1 MEDKHRK
8 WICIGLFLIA
18 IFVCFTTGC
27 EKQDF
32 TSGDI
37 EGYHYEETDE
47 VTNYVKIVTNKD
59 EVILVELYPDVAPIT
74 VENFQ
79 KLVGEHFYDGLLFH
93 RVIEGFMIQ
102 GGDPEGNGTGGSE
115 ETIKGEFS
123 SNGVENTLEHEPGVL
138 SMARGTDPDSASSQ
152 FFICTGAKEDIS
164 YLDGDYAAFGRV
176 LAGMD
181 AVYEISKVKT
191 DSSDMPL
198 AAQKMETVRFVH
210 VTKLD

>member
-8 WICIGLFLIA
+8 LICIGLFLIA

-123 SNGVENTLEHEPGVL
+123 SNGVENTLEHESGVL

>member
-93 RVIEGFMIQ
+93 RIIEGFMIQ

>member
-1 MEDKHRK
+1 MEDRHRK

-18 IFVCFTTGC
+18 ILVCFTTGC
-27 EKQDF
+27 ESKDF

-59 EVILVELYPDVAPIT
+59 KVILVELYPDVAPIT
-74 VENFQ
+74 VQNFQ
-79 KLVGEHFYDGLLFH
+79 KLVSEHFYDGLIFH
-93 RVIEGFMIQ
+93 RVIEGFM
-102 GGDPEGNGTGGSE
+102 
-115 ETIKGEFS
+115 IKGEFS

-138 SMARGTDPDSASSQ
+138 SMARSTDPDSASSQ
-152 FFICTGAKEDIS
+152 FFICTGEKEDIS
-164 YLDGDYAAFGRV
+164 YLDGEYAAFGRV

-181 AVYEISKVKT
+181 TVYEISEVQT

-198 AAQKMETVRFVH
+198 AAQRMETVRFVN
-210 VTKLD
+210 VTKLG

>member
-102 GGDPEGNGTGGSE
+102 GGDPEGNGTGGSD